1 MRISDWSSDVCSSDL
16 RANQNLHDCV
26 LHRSAAGQIQQR
38 TNVMHDTDQT
48 DEKTRD
54 ATDAPAEKA
63 TEAKDAELRQKPKE
77 TGARS
82 EPKATPD
89 PKPQEQ
95 TRSVDTDRSE
105 EHTSELQ
112 SLMRTSYA

>member
-63 TEAKDAELRQKPKE
+63 TEAKDAEL
-77 TGARS
+77 
-82 EPKATPD
+82 D
-89 PKPQEQ
+89 
-95 TRSVDTDRSE
+95 
-105 EHTSELQ
+105 
-112 SLMRTSYA
+112 RTSVVSGKSVSVRVDLGGRRTIEKKR